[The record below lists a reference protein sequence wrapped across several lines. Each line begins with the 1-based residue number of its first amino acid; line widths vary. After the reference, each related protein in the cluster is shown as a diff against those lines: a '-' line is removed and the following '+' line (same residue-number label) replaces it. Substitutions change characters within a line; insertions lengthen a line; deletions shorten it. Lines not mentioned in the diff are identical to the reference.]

1 MRRRIMSRAF
11 NGWLE
16 YHRYKK
22 RVKNDVSGL
31 VNLNSDKETVE
42 KKKKNALNTKINYY
56 LKSKKKLDETLWND
70 LMETNDFDKK
80 CFYKVIYYNGIEN
93 VSLRKKVWP
102 YLLDHYTF
110 EMSKE
115 ELKTADEKAKEN
127 YNKLMSDWKVAE
139 EFILAKNEKK
149 SNDYSL
155 LSASTADKT
164 PQSVYKKRDDSGIF
178 SDMFSASFSSPR
190 SFFNSTSWS
199 FSPGEIFK
207 SKEKSTKLQ
216 RKNSKKSIKSISSR
230 SLNANFNLLKHAQTP
245 ISITNAPE
253 TSTENKTF
261 FSKKLESRKTKTSSF
276 FSNLFSGKTIFS
288 KLTSSQVGAKNKDK
302 PTAEETLRT
311 PQPNKINK
319 MNYNRG
325 KYDQEYIDFTLKE
338 LAQLLVSNA
347 FLRAIDQL
355 SNEDDQLQSN
365 NKLFEINQL
374 SMIENNANNTIQTAS
389 PSPLCDCSYIEPNSE
404 ADSNFFEMSNENSK
418 DSSLFSP
425 PPVITPDSEEI
436 SKSGY
441 KPKANITKKASIL
454 VKDRKN
460 LKNIYKLPLSSRQKK
475 DQKNMNKSISF
486 SITSPQSIKS
496 STTSLKQKS
505 FLENKEL
512 IDNFTLNMHRIDK
525 DVARCDRNH
534 WYFANNDNLKK
545 LQNVIYT

>member
-1 MRRRIMSRAF
+1 MSRAF

-42 KKKKNALNTKINYY
+42 KKKKNALNTKISYY
-56 LKSKKKLDETLWND
+56 LKSKNKLDETLWND
-70 LMETNDFDKK
+70 LIETNDFDKK
-80 CFYKVIYYNGIEN
+80 CFYKVIYYNGIES

-102 YLLDHYTF
+102 YLLEHYTF

-155 LSASTADKT
+155 LSASTTTTDKT

-207 SKEKSTKLQ
+207 PKEKSTKLQ
-216 RKNSKKSIKSISSR
+216 RKNSKKSIKSINSR

-261 FSKKLESRKTKTSSF
+261 FSKKIESRKTKTSNF

-302 PTAEETLRT
+302 PVVEETLRT

-404 ADSNFFEMSNENSK
+404 VDSNFFEMSNENSK

-425 PPVITPDSEEI
+425 PSVITPDSEES

-496 STTSLKQKS
+496 STASLKQKS

>member
-1 MRRRIMSRAF
+1 MSRAF

-42 KKKKNALNTKINYY
+42 KKKKNALNTKISYY
-56 LKSKKKLDETLWND
+56 LKSKNKLDETLWND
-70 LMETNDFDKK
+70 LIETNDFDKK
-80 CFYKVIYYNGIEN
+80 CFYKVIYYNGIES

-102 YLLDHYTF
+102 YLLEHYTF

-155 LSASTADKT
+155 LSASTTTTDKT

-207 SKEKSTKLQ
+207 PKEKSTKLQ
-216 RKNSKKSIKSISSR
+216 RKNSKKSIKSINSR

-261 FSKKLESRKTKTSSF
+261 FSKKIESRKTKTSNF

-302 PTAEETLRT
+302 PAVEETLRT

-404 ADSNFFEMSNENSK
+404 VDSNFFEMSNENSK

-425 PPVITPDSEEI
+425 PSVITPDSEES

-496 STTSLKQKS
+496 STASLKQKS

-512 IDNFTLNMHRIDK
+512 IDNFTLYMHRIDK
-525 DVARCDRNH
+525 DGARCDRNH